1 MRRADVRP
9 RAEKTEDGDGGD
21 QGDTGQAHRGRRAEN
36 QAREQG
42 PRRGL
47 GIQIQVGRESGHRP
61 AGTNLTCRTSP
72 NLKCD
77 V

>member
-1 MRRADVRP
+1 M
-9 RAEKTEDGDGGD
+9 AEKTENEDGED
-21 QGDTGQAHRGRRAEN
+21 QDFTGQAHRGRRAEN

-42 PRRGL
+42 PQRGL
-47 GIQIQVGRESGHRP
+47 GIQIQVGRESSHRP

-77 V
+77 A